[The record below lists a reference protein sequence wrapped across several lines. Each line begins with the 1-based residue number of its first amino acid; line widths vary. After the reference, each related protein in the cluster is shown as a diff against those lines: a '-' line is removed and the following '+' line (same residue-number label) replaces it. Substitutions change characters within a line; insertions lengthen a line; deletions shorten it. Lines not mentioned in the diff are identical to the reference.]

1 MASKLPFLFVFV
13 MLFALTSA
21 IPNKRKPHKPCKSL
35 VLYFH
40 DILYTGNN
48 AANATS
54 AIVAAP
60 EGASLTKL
68 APQSHFGNI
77 IVFDD
82 PITLN
87 HSLYSKQV
95 GRAQGFYIYDT
106 KNTYTSW
113 LSFTF
118 VLNTTHHQGTITFA
132 GADPIVAK
140 TRDISVTGGTGD
152 FFMHRGIAAVTT
164 DAFEGEAYFRLGV
177 DINFFECW

>member
-1 MASKLPFLFVFV
+1 

-21 IPNKRKPHKPCKSL
+21 ISNKRKPHKPCKSL

-87 HSLYSKQV
+87 HSLYSKLV
-95 GRAQGFYIYDT
+95 GRAQGFYIYA

-152 FFMHRGIAAVTT
+152 FFMHRGIAVVTT
-164 DAFEGEAYFRLGV
+164 DAFEGEAYFRIGV
-177 DINFFECW
+177 DIKFFECW